1 MHRTLGILLAVVLL
15 LTASL
20 GIVWAVVESRADQI
34 TYTENILLG
43 DVSAAEGITVDT
55 RYEYQNH
62 MVWFSQHRPAETME
76 TDTEFRY
83 YVEQAQF
90 DQERR
95 YTGINMN
102 IIDTTYINWDWEVRD
117 LADDSGLEGLM
128 KAYYDLYHA
137 TEQGELTNTYI
148 RYADYCEYYP
158 LQIHVDG
165 GKENYGYWDPYT
177 KDRYGEYDADIGKI
191 FNDYF
196 KIPVMEDDWVQVVI
210 DKRHSGYVS
219 ESVDITNSRKGEDYC
234 QISGCGTATEDAI
247 YFTFNA
253 TTNSGSPLDTSLIPG
268 GYGLYALYQS
278 AEGVDYESLR
288 TLRPLDDSYYS
299 MDMWVV
305 EVRKYLMVQMEK
317 EDIWYLSVMD
327 LETMETLQQIELME
341 QDPEQYCWVSA
352 QDGFILSVI
361 EQVSVTVY
369 EQNDEGLY
377 EYRFTAPLPPSN
389 IEVQADSMEGFD
401 PDIHEGENQ
410 TFRVDNP
417 IYNIGRYYS
426 AYAFD
431 GQRLAVAGRL
441 EGHYLEDNHLVWD
454 AKAGYN
460 LAVYTKD
467 GLQYFGEYISSLEPV
482 GTTEYDYRKC
492 SLHDISV
499 SFDP

>member
-20 GIVWAVVESRADQI
+20 GIVWAVVDSRADQI

-62 MVWFSQHRPAETME
+62 MVWFSRHRPAETME

-83 YVEQAQF
+83 YIEQAQF
-90 DQERR
+90 DRERR
-95 YTGINMN
+95 YTGIDMS
-102 IIDTTYINWDWEVRD
+102 IIDTTNINWDWEVRD

-128 KAYYDLYHA
+128 KAYYDLYHG

-158 LQIHVDG
+158 LQIYVDG

-177 KDRYGEYDADIGKI
+177 VQRYGDYDEDIGKV

-210 DKRHSGYVS
+210 DKRSSGYAS
-219 ESVDITNSRKGEDYC
+219 ESVDITNSRKGKDYC

-253 TTNSGSPLDTSLIPG
+253 TTNSGRPIDTSLIPG
-268 GYGLYALYQS
+268 GYGLYALDQS
-278 AEGVDYESLR
+278 GEGVDYESLR
-288 TLRPLDDSYYS
+288 TLRPLDESFYY
-299 MDMWVV
+299 MDMWVD
-305 EVRKYLMVQMEK
+305 EVHNYLMVQMEK
-317 EDIWYLSVMD
+317 EDIWYLAVID

-352 QDGFILSVI
+352 QDGFLLSVI
-361 EQVSVTVY
+361 EQVSVAVF
-369 EQNDEGLY
+369 EQNGEGLY
-377 EYRFTAPLPPSN
+377 EYRFTAPLPEARIVVNELPLEGADTEIYGEDN
-389 IEVQADSMEGFD
+389 YAFIE
-401 PDIHEGENQ
+401 
-410 TFRVDNP
+410 DNP

-426 AYAFD
+426 GYAFD
-431 GQRLAVAGRL
+431 GKRLAVVSRL
-441 EGHYLEDNHLVWD
+441 EGRYLENGVLVWD
-454 AKAGYN
+454 EKAGYN
-460 LAVYTKD
+460 LAVYTKY